1 MDTLILEDFRCFAGR
16 HEVPIRPLTL
26 LVGENSTGKTS
37 FLAGVQAAHDRVE
50 PNFNKN
56 PFRLGSYDQI
66 ANNQGDPATSFV
78 VGRQFEIEAPD
89 LQQNNAGRH
98 DVRVEARFTTRESQ
112 PRMSDVCVSAGAY
125 RLDIN
130 GLESEV
136 PHFSFL
142 VADQVVFEQPI
153 PEKIWAPRAHRY
165 SGLWAALSATL
176 FLAQETADATI
187 TREDNNS
194 FHILLDWGLL
204 EAPGYPYALAP
215 IRTSPQRTYD
225 PTAEPRHPDGR
236 HVPMTLV
243 SSLLGNDEYFKEQLE
258 HFGRA
263 SGLYSGV
270 GIRRLGPQ
278 GSDPFQIEIEPASAG
293 SARNLIDVGYGVSQ
307 AIPII
312 VDCVSAP
319 LMATLLIQQP
329 EVHLHPRAQAAIGS
343 FFGQLVATGRND
355 VMLETHSDYLVD
367 RVRMDVRDEKI
378 RPSDVMILY
387 FEQGRGGAAIHPIEL
402 DAAGRVVDVPE
413 GYRSFFLEEDRRF
426 FGVGQ

>member
-37 FLAGVQAAHDRVE
+37 LLAGVQAAHDRTE
-50 PNFNKN
+50 PDFNEE
-56 PFRLGSYDQI
+56 PFRLGSYDQV
-66 ANNQGDPATSFV
+66 ANNRGSPAKSFV
-78 VGRQFEIEAPD
+78 VGRQFPLQVLD
-89 LQQNNAGRH
+89 LPQDGTTHQEL
-98 DVRVEARFTTRESQ
+98 RVESRFTSRESQ
-112 PRMSDVCVSAGAY
+112 PSISDLCISLGMY
-125 RLDIN
+125 RLRLTSLQGD
-130 GLESEV
+130 GPDLS
-136 PHFSFL
+136 FSVEDETVL
-142 VADQVVFEQPI
+142 KQRI
-153 PEKIWAPRAHRY
+153 PENIWTPQARH
-165 SGLWAALSATL
+165 STSLWPVLSATPIS
-176 FLAQETADATI
+176 AQETDASI
-187 TREDNNS
+187 SREHNS
-194 FHILLDWGLL
+194 AFHTLLNWALL
-204 EAPGYPYALAP
+204 EMPGRPYAFAP
-215 IRTSPQRTYD
+215 IRSSPQRTYD
-225 PTAEPRHPDGR
+225 PTAQARHPDGR
-236 HVPMTLV
+236 HIPMTLV
-243 SSLLGNDEYFKEQLE
+243 SSLLGNDEYFRERLDE
-258 HFGRA
+258 FGEE

-270 GIRRLGPQ
+270 GIRRLGPR
-278 GSDPFQIEIEPASAG
+278 GSDPFQIEIESTSAG
-293 SARNLIDVGYGVSQ
+293 LAHNLIDVGYGVSQ

-312 VDCVSAP
+312 VDCVSAGP
-319 LMATLLIQQP
+319 MSTLLIQQP

-387 FEQGRGGAAIHPIEL
+387 FEQGRRGVDIHPIEL